1 MPINEQEFESVKNT
15 LDTLMRDFLPKFV
28 GKLNNVA
35 ARVQELEATVEAL
48 KAQPVAPAPSEKPKR
63 KRRTK
68 AELEAAK
75 AEAEQT
81 AVDTAVDAA
90 IASAEDPVDELPSEQ
105 AAENLPDAVAG
116 VAINGKAIASMMM
129 LLNQH
134 NGDVEATLVT
144 AAKYGCPEEAGR
156 YILNLSEEERARI
169 IAAFPM

>member
-1 MPINEQEFESVKNT
+1 MPINEQEFESVKRT
-15 LDTLMRDFLPKFV
+15 LDTLMTQFLPKFV
-28 GKLNNVA
+28 GKLNGVDT
-35 ARVQELEATVEAL
+35 RVQELEAAIEAL
-48 KAQPVAPAPSEKPKR
+48 KAQPVTPAPAEKPKR

-105 AAENLPDAVAG
+105 AADNRPDAVAG
-116 VAINGKAIASMMM
+116 VAINGKAVASMMM
-129 LLNQH
+129 LLSQH
-134 NGDVEATLVT
+134 NGDVEAAIAT
-144 AAKYGCPEEAGR
+144 AVKYGCPEEAGR

-169 IAAFPM
+169 TVAYPM

>member
-28 GKLNNVA
+28 SKLNNVS

-48 KAQPVAPAPSEKPKR
+48 KAQPVAPAPAEKPKR

-90 IASAEDPVDELPSEQ
+90 IASAEDPVDELPNEQ
-105 AAENLPDAVAG
+105 DNDQPDAVAG

-156 YILNLSEEERARI
+156 YILSLSEEEKARI
-169 IAAFPM
+169 TAAFPM

>member
-1 MPINEQEFESVKNT
+1 MPINEQEFESVKRT
-15 LDTLMRDFLPKFV
+15 LDTLMTQFLPKFV
-28 GKLNNVA
+28 GKLNGVDT
-35 ARVQELEATVEAL
+35 RVQELEAAIEAL
-48 KAQPVAPAPSEKPKR
+48 KAQPVAPAPAEKPKR

-75 AEAEQT
+75 AEAEQA

-105 AAENLPDAVAG
+105 AADNRPDAVAG

-144 AAKYGCPEEAGR
+144 AAQYGCPEEAGR
-156 YILNLSEEERARI
+156 YILNLSEEEKARI
-169 IAAFPM
+169 TAAYPM

>member
-90 IASAEDPVDELPSEQ
+90 IASAEDPVDELPNEQ
-105 AAENLPDAVAG
+105 DNDQPDAVAG

-156 YILNLSEEERARI
+156 YILSLSEEERARI
-169 IAAFPM
+169 TAAFPM